1 MSKIAVDLEQARHGA
16 GARLP
21 RLASRSEMMAVLPA
35 ADRATYSRWSRVVA
49 TLYAALALL
58 GAVSFVAV
66 HDYSDDELRALGIGP
81 ALLADPAHVRA
92 GGRVEGIE
100 DVDAEFF
107 GRLNAILGGTFSSSP
122 PAPTNSTN
130 CTVASPPI
138 QVPSL

>member
-66 HDYSDDELRALGIGP
+66 HDYSDGQSQIVSMRQ
-81 ALLADPAHVRA
+81 AHA
-92 GGRVEGIE
+92 
-100 DVDAEFF
+100 
-107 GRLNAILGGTFSSSP
+107 N
-122 PAPTNSTN
+122 
-130 CTVASPPI
+130 
-138 QVPSL
+138 